1 MTDSPQRDR
10 SQTTTV
16 KAIEA
21 LGRKA
26 VVYTADLASPEQVSA
41 LTPAILK
48 DGHKIH
54 ILVNC
59 AGIQRRHPSAEFPD
73 SDWNEVRFLVSACWS
88 REDESKS

>member
-1 MTDSPQRDR
+1 MLELQRDR
-10 SQTTTV
+10 TNTATL

-21 LGRKA
+21 LGKNA
-26 VVYTADLASPEQVSA
+26 TIYTADLSSQAEVAA

-73 SDWNEVRFLVSACWS
+73 NDWNEVRSLLRESGSGDWS
-88 REDESKS
+88 NS

>member
-1 MTDSPQRDR
+1 LLIGIQRDH
-10 SQTTTV
+10 SNTTTL

-21 LGRKA
+21 VGRKA
-26 VVYTADLASPEQVSA
+26 VIYTADLASQEEVAA

-59 AGIQRRHPSAEFPD
+59 AGIQKRHPSAQFPD
-73 SDWNEVRFLVSACWS
+73 GDWNEVRVFFTK
-88 REDESKS
+88 R